1 MKGMYL
7 FATRFSLLAVGSLCL
22 LLQACATSPP
32 VATPSSTSTD
42 PESVPELTLNMPD
55 QSVDAC
61 LRDEGA
67 DYTFLD
73 KGFSALVAGDHIE
86 AVTYF
91 QRYQRTES
99 SPVADWEADIAIAY
113 DSMLP
118 QSPIYD
124 PDAARKSYRR
134 LQEAQPEGADFHE
147 KTLMMRDAL
156 ATFVAMRGQVTD
168 LQKNNAVLSADLE
181 KREEALR
188 RLREL
193 TLGQKAAVQ

>member
-1 MKGMYL
+1 MKATVL
-7 FATRFSLLAVGSLCL
+7 FATRFSLLAIGSLCL
-22 LLQACATSPP
+22 LLQACATTSPENSS
-32 VATPSSTSTD
+32 SSTSTD

-73 KGFSALVAGDHIE
+73 KGFSALVSGDHIE

-99 SPVADWEADIAIAY
+99 SPVADWEADIGIAY
-113 DSMLP
+113 SSMLP
-118 QSPIYD
+118 QSPFYD

-134 LQEAQPEGADFHE
+134 LLKSQPEGADFHE

-156 ATFVAMRGQVTD
+156 ATFVAMQRQVKD
-168 LQKNNAVLSADLE
+168 LQKSNATLSQDLE
-181 KREEALR
+181 KREDALR
-188 RLREL
+188 RLRKL
-193 TLGQKAAVQ
+193 TLGQKATVQ

>member
-1 MKGMYL
+1 L
-7 FATRFSLLAVGSLCL
+7 FASRFPLLAVGSLCL
-22 LLQACATSPP
+22 LLQACATPSQVASP
-32 VATPSSTSTD
+32 ASASTD

-55 QSVDAC
+55 QSVDTC

-99 SPVADWEADIAIAY
+99 SPVADWEAGIAIAY

-124 PDAARKSYRR
+124 PDAARKSYLR
-134 LQEAQPEGADFHE
+134 LQQAQPEGADFHE

-156 ATFVAMRGQVTD
+156 ATFVSMQGQVKD
-168 LQKNNAVLSADLE
+168 LQKSNAALSADLQ

-193 TLGQKAAVQ
+193 TLGHKAAVQ

>member
-1 MKGMYL
+1 MKGTYL

-22 LLQACATSPP
+22 LLQACATPP
-32 VATPSSTSTD
+32 QVESPSSTSTE
-42 PESVPELTLNMPD
+42 PVPELTLNMPD

-61 LRDEGA
+61 LRDEGE

-73 KGFSALVAGDHIE
+73 KGFSALAAGDHIE

-99 SPVADWEADIAIAY
+99 SPVADWEADMAIAY

-134 LQEAQPEGADFHE
+134 LQEAQPEGAKFHE
-147 KTLMMRDAL
+147 KILMMQDAL
-156 ATFVAMRGQVTD
+156 ATFVAMQRQVKD
-168 LQKNNAVLSADLE
+168 LQENNAALSADLE